1 MPSRLTNAITAT
13 LLAIS
18 LVLVAFS
25 AARAHDG
32 PTDVKVLGEKGS
44 N

>member
-1 MPSRLTNAITAT
+1 MPTRLTNAITAT

-32 PTDVKVLGEKGS
+32 PADVKVLGETGS
-44 N
+44 S